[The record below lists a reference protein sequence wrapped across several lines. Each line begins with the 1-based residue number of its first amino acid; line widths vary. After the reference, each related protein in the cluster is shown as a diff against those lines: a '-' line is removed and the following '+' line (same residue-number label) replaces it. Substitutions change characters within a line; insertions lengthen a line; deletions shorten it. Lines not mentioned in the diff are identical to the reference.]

1 MGNTNKT
8 FDGLLVLQY
17 QSGDK
22 KALSLLVKRYH
33 LRLCRHAFWYTR
45 DMDAAKDIV
54 QDCWSVMVNKLSNIK
69 DPNSFG
75 SWATK
80 IVTRKSLDYLNRN
93 KRTREHMQS
102 YAKLS
107 ETDGSYEEGESDRL
121 KLQNGIRL
129 LPGDQQMVLRLFYT
143 QEYSLREISDILNIS
158 VGTVKSRLFHA
169 REKLKT
175 ILKTNNDEKRSGKN

>member
-1 MGNTNKT
+1 MGNTNKI

-17 QSGDK
+17 QSGDQ

-33 LRLCRHAFWYTR
+33 PRLCRHAFWYTR
-45 DMDAAKDIV
+45 DMDASKDIV
-54 QDCWSVMVNKLSNIK
+54 QDSWSVMVHKLGSIK

-80 IVTRKSLDYLNRN
+80 IVTRKSLDYLNHN
-93 KRTREHMQS
+93 KKTRERMQA
-102 YAKLS
+102 YAKLPRTDT
-107 ETDGSYEEGESDRL
+107 ETEEGESDRL
-121 KLQNGIRL
+121 KLQRGIRA
-129 LPGDQQMVLRLFYT
+129 LPEDQQIVLRLFYT
-143 QEYSLREISDILNIS
+143 QEYSLKEISDILNIS